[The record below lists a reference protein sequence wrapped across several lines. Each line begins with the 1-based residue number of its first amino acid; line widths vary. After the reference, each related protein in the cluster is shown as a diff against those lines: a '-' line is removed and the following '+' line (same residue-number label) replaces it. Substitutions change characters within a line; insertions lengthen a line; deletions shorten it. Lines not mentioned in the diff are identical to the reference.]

1 MFFIKT
7 KMLSYFVIILGILL
21 IIYGLWQ
28 YYGVQTFYSEF
39 SETASAVKRII
50 FPVIGVSLILIGY
63 LFSRFVR
70 DVQEEI
76 HLLRTEISNE
86 LKKLKNSK

>member
-1 MFFIKT
+1 MFYSKT
-7 KMLSYFVIILGILL
+7 KMLSYIVIILGILL
-21 IIYGLWQ
+21 VIYGLWQ
-28 YYGVQTFYSEF
+28 YYGVHIYYSEL
-39 SETASAVKRII
+39 SETASAVKSII

-76 HLLRTEISNE
+76 QLLRTEIRNE
-86 LKKLKNSK
+86 LKKFNLK